1 MGGYISIFIYMCGYI
16 NVHVCRPNSAFQ
28 FLEPNTEPIY
38 TLSDQKAL
46 ENEMQGMPDIN
57 LITSN
62 SPWVGPMI
70 FDLK

>member
-1 MGGYISIFIYMCGYI
+1 MY
-16 NVHVCRPNSAFQ
+16 VCRPDSAFQ
-28 FLEPNTEPIY
+28 FLEPNTKPIY